1 MCCLFLGVLGAVDVI
16 GGAGV
21 IGPPADRLGLK
32 DNDVNGIK
40 DTTVFG
46 LVVDELI
53 CRDLIVKVHGA
64 LRASD
69 LRVLKSCE
77 DEGS

>member
-1 MCCLFLGVLGAVDVI
+1 MCYLFLGVLGAVDVI
-16 GGAGV
+16 RGAGV
-21 IGPPADRLGLK
+21 IGTPANCLGLK
-32 DNDVNGIK
+32 DDDVNGLK
-40 DTTVFG
+40 ATAVFG

-64 LRASD
+64 LQAAD